1 MHDGAAAAHEVLA
14 VLHVV
19 PPENHDCQAV
29 FHGCR
34 ALPHLLLLFLR
45 ATYDESHVV
54 TGAVNGRQQI
64 LGRLLAPPRCQG
76 HRIETLARSL
86 FRSSSTPQ
94 FLEIGHEIRQ
104 YVSR

>member
-1 MHDGAAAAHEVLA
+1 VLMHRGLPGVHDGAAAAHEVLA

-64 LGRLLAPPRCQG
+64 LGRLLAPPPLPGPSDRD
-76 HRIETLARSL
+76 ARA
-86 FRSSSTPQ
+86 
-94 FLEIGHEIRQ
+94 
-104 YVSR
+104 